1 MALLGRVT
9 DDDLAFRLQLQECNL
24 VDIYLAD
31 RSMAQSH
38 SRAVF
43 NDRKILAHEISAVRQ
58 VFTDRELA
66 RQFEQEDH
74 LMDDSGG
81 QHVLHKNGSASDED
95 DAEDEEFSIT
105 CVACTEDAVWFDI
118 LAAPC
123 NHQYCRDCV
132 TELFQASMTDESL
145 YPPRCCRQVIP
156 LEDAKLVLHP
166 KLVRDFEHKSIELD
180 TKDRTYCFDPR
191 CSTFISI
198 DHITDNIASCA
209 DCGRRTCAIC
219 KVAAHLGDCPRDE
232 ALQEFL
238 QTADDQG
245 WQRCYSCRR
254 VVDLRTGCNH
264 ITCPCGAHFCYVCG
278 ASWVPR
284 TCDCPQWDEERL
296 QERAEQIA
304 NRDPHHRL
312 YHPPQGALDPGV
324 DAAAAIPA
332 EALII
337 PDDVVLEA
345 GQNVEPDPIVHPP
358 APDARPDIPQADQP
372 PPPPPPLPPMQP
384 PRIAFRPAP
393 LLRPVGQPP
402 PPIVQPAARPHVR
415 PTAIAAAR
423 AALMRVQRAEQLAS
437 PARPDY
443 DHLVNAIRGRL
454 EQNHECDH
462 ERWVCRR
469 EPCRCEEC
477 NHHLQ
482 YYIFECR
489 QCHIRACQRCRRNRL

>member
-1 MALLGRVT
+1 
-9 DDDLAFRLQLQECNL
+9 
-24 VDIYLAD
+24 
-31 RSMAQSH
+31 
-38 SRAVF
+38 
-43 NDRKILAHEISAVRQ
+43 
-58 VFTDRELA
+58 
-66 RQFEQEDH
+66 
-74 LMDDSGG
+74 MDDSGG

-132 TELFQASMTDESL
+132 TELFQASMIDESL

-191 CSTFISI
+191 CSTFIPI

-312 YHPPQGALDPGV
+312 YRPPQGALDPG
-324 DAAAAIPA
+324 
-332 EALII
+332 L
-337 PDDVVLEA
+337 
-345 GQNVEPDPIVHPP
+345 
-358 APDARPDIPQADQP
+358 AP
-372 PPPPPPLPPMQP
+372 
-384 PRIAFRPAP
+384 
-393 LLRPVGQPP
+393 
-402 PPIVQPAARPHVR
+402 
-415 PTAIAAAR
+415 
-423 AALMRVQRAEQLAS
+423 

-489 QCHIRACQRCRRNRL
+489 QCHIRACQRCRRNRLWIGCSIPTFVQTSIHGFLYLHTLSLVSDSPRMCCLYPHHELFTFLLGLGQELETQWKEGGCDSGWVLGG